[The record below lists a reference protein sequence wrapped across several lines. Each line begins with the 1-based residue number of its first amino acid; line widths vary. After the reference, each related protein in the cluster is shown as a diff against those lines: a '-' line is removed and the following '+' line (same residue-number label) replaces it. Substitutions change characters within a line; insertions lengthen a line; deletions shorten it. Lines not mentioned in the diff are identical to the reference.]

1 MAKLYFYYSA
11 MNAGKTTKLLQNNFN
26 YIERGMKTVLY
37 TFAGDNRYGTAKITS
52 RIGLSSDANVFD
64 SNTKLF
70 NEISELSNSNN
81 EKIACILIDEAHFL
95 NKKQVKDLCR
105 IVDELNI
112 PVLTYGLRTDFLGEP
127 FEGSLYL
134 LLWSD
139 ELIEVK
145 TICHCGSKATM
156 NAKFDSN
163 GEMIAVNNKEQ
174 NNTHNNISNNNL
186 TNNTIKTKVNHNN
199 QDTDICNGVS
209 NEDLQNNINIK
220 KNNNIRNKIQYN
232 NISSST
238 HNDNYNISNDIYNNT
253 NNKIDNNEQNNN
265 INKDANNC
273 KQVNNINTETSINS
287 KESINMN
294 QVDIGGN
301 EKYIAL
307 CRKHYFMGK
316 LK

>member
-26 YIERGMKTVLY
+26 YMERGMKTLLY
-37 TFAGDNRYGTAKITS
+37 TFAGDDRYGVAKITS
-52 RIGLSSDANVFD
+52 RIGLSADANTFD

-70 NEISELSNSNN
+70 EEISKVIDNNS
-81 EKIACILIDEAHFL
+81 EKIACILIDEAQFL

-127 FEGSLYL
+127 FEGSMYL

-139 ELIEVK
+139 ELVEVK
-145 TICHCGSKATM
+145 TICHCGKKATM
-156 NAKFDSN
+156 NAKFNSN
-163 GEMIAVNNKEQ
+163 GEMITANNNK
-174 NNTHNNISNNNL
+174 SN
-186 TNNTIKTKVNHNN
+186 KS
-199 QDTDICNGVS
+199 DTTGGQI
-209 NEDLQNNINIK
+209 
-220 KNNNIRNKIQYN
+220 
-232 NISSST
+232 
-238 HNDNYNISNDIYNNT
+238 
-253 NNKIDNNEQNNN
+253 
-265 INKDANNC
+265 
-273 KQVNNINTETSINS
+273 
-287 KESINMN
+287 
-294 QVDIGGN
+294 DIGGN